1 MPPSVGHW
9 AGRGAAWAAAPVT
22 GTAVHRLEAA
32 RPRPVKAGGEWGTR
46 SPGVMAAHLALAPVT
61 VLAGVGL
68 WLQTLRRRRLRGRVQ
83 ALEEALFQAKVLL
96 RERAGDLAQNARDV
110 EEWLA
115 ELLPV
120 IRALEREAAG
130 RAPGHPLLR
139 QLEGLRALYDSMG
152 LSLGRPPRFSALRR
166 QVANRQIWADA
177 VGGRAGDPLSPFPVV
192 NLTLSSPTKLRRLAR
207 AGKENA
213 AQGVHGEA

>member
-1 MPPSVGHW
+1 M
-9 AGRGAAWAAAPVT
+9 
-22 GTAVHRLEAA
+22 
-32 RPRPVKAGGEWGTR
+32 
-46 SPGVMAAHLALAPVT
+46 
-61 VLAGVGL
+61 
-68 WLQTLRRRRLRGRVQ
+68 Q

-96 RERAGDLAQNARDV
+96 RERAGDLAQNARDVRVAHVAHDTRELKRDV

-213 AQGVHGEA
+213 AQGVHGESSPRA

>member
-1 MPPSVGHW
+1 M
-9 AGRGAAWAAAPVT
+9 
-22 GTAVHRLEAA
+22 
-32 RPRPVKAGGEWGTR
+32 
-46 SPGVMAAHLALAPVT
+46 AHLALTPVSL
-61 VLAGVGL
+61 LAGVGL
-68 WLQTLRRRRLRGRVQ
+68 WLQTRRTRRLRGRVQ
-83 ALEEALFQAKVLL
+83 TLEEALFQAKVLL
-96 RERAGDLAQNARDV
+96 RERAGDLAQNERDV

-120 IRALEREAAG
+120 IRALEGEAAG
-130 RAPGHPLLR
+130 LAPGHPLLR
-139 QLEGLRALYDSMG
+139 RLEGLRALHDSMG

-166 QVANRQIWADA
+166 QIWAGA

-213 AQGVHGEA
+213 AQGAHGEA

>member
-1 MPPSVGHW
+1 
-9 AGRGAAWAAAPVT
+9 
-22 GTAVHRLEAA
+22 
-32 RPRPVKAGGEWGTR
+32 
-46 SPGVMAAHLALAPVT
+46 MAAHLALAPVT

-96 RERAGDLAQNARDV
+96 RERAGDLAQTERDV

-130 RAPGHPLLR
+130 RPVTPSCGSSKA
-139 QLEGLRALYDSMG
+139 S
-152 LSLGRPPRFSALRR
+152 GRCTT
-166 QVANRQIWADA
+166 QWA
-177 VGGRAGDPLSPFPVV
+177 
-192 NLTLSSPTKLRRLAR
+192 
-207 AGKENA
+207 
-213 AQGVHGEA
+213 